1 MYVKCSFI
9 NLRDSM
15 NETYSYE
22 VCACIEFQGTMTST
36 GESEGH
42 YICDVKTKPFGKWY
56 RTNDNY
62 EPKAIK
68 QSDVSHLPYVV
79 LYRRK

>member
-42 YICDVKTKPFGKWY
+42 YICDVKTKPFGK
-56 RTNDNY
+56 
-62 EPKAIK
+62 E
-68 QSDVSHLPYVV
+68 L
-79 LYRRK
+79 